1 MHWVYDVVFPR
12 CSEAVDLFTDSMGV
26 VSLSRNAVLSAAVK
40 HIEIADFYVR
50 ELVARGIVTVA
61 HVPTSDMV
69 ADVFT
74 KPLARIKFSYFISII
89 LGLAQFGTMGNG
101 CVQGS
106 PGKYSRPIRLERR
119 VRPIQV
125 VPPGENDASGPS
137 TKFDEEWAPATA
149 AQTIDGEVNLQIASE
164 RDLSTCH
171 G

>member
-1 MHWVYDVVFPR
+1 
-12 CSEAVDLFTDSMGV
+12 MGV

-74 KPLARIKFSYFISII
+74 KPLARIKFSYSISII
-89 LGLAQFGTMGNG
+89 LGLARFGTMGEG

-125 VPPGENDASGPS
+125 VPPGENDALVRPRS
-137 TKFDEEWAPATA
+137 TSYCGANHRW
-149 AQTIDGEVNLQIASE
+149 
-164 RDLSTCH
+164 
-171 G
+171 